1 MSDVCEDQYAS
12 FWEGGET
19 SWSDDWDYWIIRS
32 LRDVRSLSRA
42 VGMGTRR
49 MN

>member
-19 SWSDDWDYWIIRS
+19 SWSDDWYSESARTLGAYRERLDGHLAYE
-32 LRDVRSLSRA
+32 LK
-42 VGMGTRR
+42 
-49 MN
+49 